1 MAWQKC
7 LVLRKMCWSVTGV
20 PCQLQQFSIGKF
32 KGEVTLVRKK
42 KKKKAVKA
50 IFLMLVGEGPVKEI
64 MIQ

>member
-42 KKKKAVKA
+42 KKKK
-50 IFLMLVGEGPVKEI
+50 P
-64 MIQ
+64 